1 MPERSGND
9 ANLTLPER
17 SGNPSPPLGERL
29 DFTPVTS
36 RTVTLLDVARAAGVS
51 KSTVSDALQG
61 SGRVAEATR
70 DRVRAV
76 AEELGYRPNSAAR
89 RLRRAS
95 TGAVGLHLPATATR
109 LDYYMNL
116 AFGAVE
122 RAQEDG
128 LDMVLLAPSGAAG
141 GRIASRVDGLLVIDP
156 EPGDSA
162 VPGLLDAGVPVVT
175 GERYLGPATGP
186 SGAVVCDNAASLT
199 ALLDHVTERGA
210 RRPALLAPSGSSA
223 WATALRAT
231 AGSWGRAHGV
241 AVTLRTVPFAATP
254 AEAEAATLALLAADP
269 AVDAVICAPDGSA
282 PGVLRAATALGRKV
296 GASGTSDTSGATN
309 ASGSSGATSTSGAID
324 GNGRT
329 GEGDRTEHDRSEG
342 DRTERGGPGSP
353 GGTDAAVGPVGAGLL
368 VASCVDGTAT
378 RGAEPPVTA
387 VDLRPAA
394 YGRACAELL
403 CDILAGRAAPDTVR
417 RHSWSLETRASTRP
431 PG

>member
-1 MPERSGND
+1 M
-9 ANLTLPER
+9 
-17 SGNPSPPLGERL
+17 
-29 DFTPVTS
+29 TS
-36 RTVTLLDVARAAGVS
+36 RTVTLLDVARTAGVS

-241 AVTLRTVPFAATP
+241 TVTLRTVPFAATP
-254 AEAEAATLALLAADP
+254 AEAEAATRALLAADP

-282 PGVLRAATALGRKV
+282 PGVLRAAAALGRKV
-296 GASGTSDTSGATN
+296 GALSASGPSGPSSASDVSGTSE
-309 ASGSSGATSTSGAID
+309 ASGGSDGHSG
-324 GNGRT
+324 
-329 GEGDRTEHDRSEG
+329 RSEG
-342 DRTERGGPGSP
+342 GGPGMP
-353 GGTDAAVGPVGAGLL
+353 CGTGAAAGPVGAGLL

-378 RGAEPPVTA
+378 RAAEPPVTA
-387 VDLRPAA
+387 VDLHPAA

-417 RHSWSLETRASTRP
+417 RHSWSLETRASTGSR
-431 PG
+431 G

>member
-1 MPERSGND
+1 M
-9 ANLTLPER
+9 
-17 SGNPSPPLGERL
+17 
-29 DFTPVTS
+29 TS

-254 AEAEAATLALLAADP
+254 AEAEAATRDLLAADP

-282 PGVLRAATALGRKV
+282 PGVLRAAAALGRKV
-296 GASGTSDTSGATN
+296 GAISARGASSTSEAIGASEARGASSASEARGGSSRN
-309 ASGSSGATSTSGAID
+309 GGSDASGR
-324 GNGRT
+324 N
-329 GEGDRTEHDRSEG
+329 GEGGRSE
-342 DRTERGGPGSP
+342 EGGPGSP
-353 GGTDAAVGPVGAGLL
+353 GGTGAATGPAGAGLL

-387 VDLRPAA
+387 VDLHPTA

-403 CDILAGRAAPDTVR
+403 CDILADRAAPDTVR
-417 RHSWSLETRASTRP
+417 RHSWSLETRASTGS

>member
-1 MPERSGND
+1 M
-9 ANLTLPER
+9 
-17 SGNPSPPLGERL
+17 
-29 DFTPVTS
+29 TS

-241 AVTLRTVPFAATP
+241 VVTLRTVPFAATP
-254 AEAEAATLALLAADP
+254 AEAEAATRALLAADP

-282 PGVLRAATALGRKV
+282 PGVLRAAAALGRKV
-296 GASGTSDTSGATN
+296 GAIN
-309 ASGSSGATSTSGAID
+309 ASGASRASSAREASEASRASSAREASEASHASSAREASGRNSRNGASGRSGGSERNDED
-324 GNGRT
+324 GGSED
-329 GEGDRTEHDRSEG
+329 GRSE
-342 DRTERGGPGSP
+342 DGGPGTP
-353 GGTDAAVGPVGAGLL
+353 RGTGAAVGPVGAGLL

-378 RGAEPPVTA
+378 RSAEPPVTA
-387 VDLRPAA
+387 VDLHPTA

-403 CDILAGRAAPDTVR
+403 CDILADRAAPDTVR
-417 RHSWSLETRASTRP
+417 RHSWSLETRASTGS

>member
-1 MPERSGND
+1 M
-9 ANLTLPER
+9 
-17 SGNPSPPLGERL
+17 
-29 DFTPVTS
+29 TS

-76 AEELGYRPNSAAR
+76 AEGLGYRPNSAAR

-156 EPGDSA
+156 EAGDSA

-186 SGAVVCDNAASLT
+186 SSAVVCDNAASLT

-231 AGSWGRAHGV
+231 AESWGRAHGV

-254 AEAEAATLALLAADP
+254 AETEAATRALLAADP
-269 AVDAVICAPDGSA
+269 AVDAVICAPDGST
-282 PGVLRAATALGRKV
+282 PGVLRAAAALGRKV
-296 GASGTSDTSGATN
+296 GTPAGNHPGGAPDGT
-309 ASGSSGATSTSGAID
+309 
-324 GNGRT
+324 
-329 GEGDRTEHDRSEG
+329 H
-342 DRTERGGPGSP
+342 P
-353 GGTDAAVGPVGAGLL
+353 GGTPDGTPGQSAPDGTHQDAPLGGGLL

-417 RHSWSLETRASTRP
+417 RHAWSLELRAST
-431 PG
+431 G

>member
-1 MPERSGND
+1 M
-9 ANLTLPER
+9 
-17 SGNPSPPLGERL
+17 
-29 DFTPVTS
+29 TS

-254 AEAEAATLALLAADP
+254 AEAEAATRALLAADP

-296 GASGTSDTSGATN
+296 GATSATSACGTTSASEASGA
-309 ASGSSGATSTSGAID
+309 SD
-324 GNGRT
+324 GNGRN
-329 GEGDRTEHDRSEG
+329 GEGARSG
-342 DRTERGGPGSP
+342 SAGPGRP
-353 GGTDAAVGPVGAGLL
+353 GGAAAAVGPMSGGLL

-403 CDILAGRAAPDTVR
+403 CDILADRAAPDTVR
-417 RHSWSLETRASTRP
+417 RHSWSLETRASTGS

>member
-1 MPERSGND
+1 M
-9 ANLTLPER
+9 
-17 SGNPSPPLGERL
+17 
-29 DFTPVTS
+29 TS

-128 LDMVLLAPSGAAG
+128 LDMVLLAPSGASG

-156 EPGDSA
+156 EAGDSA

-175 GERYLGPATGP
+175 GERYLGPAPGP

-231 AGSWGRAHGV
+231 ARSWGQAHGV
-241 AVTLRTVPFAATP
+241 AVALRTVPFAATP
-254 AEAEAATLALLAADP
+254 AEAEETTRALLTADP

-282 PGVLRAATALGRKV
+282 PGVLRAAAALGRAIGHDV
-296 GASGTSDTSGATN
+296 GHEAGRPGGSGGADGGRAGSGA
-309 ASGSSGATSTSGAID
+309 D
-324 GNGRT
+324 GG
-329 GEGDRTEHDRSEG
+329 
-342 DRTERGGPGSP
+342 
-353 GGTDAAVGPVGAGLL
+353 GAGARLL
-368 VASCVDGTAT
+368 VAACVDGPAT
-378 RGAEPPVTA
+378 RNAAPPVTA

-403 CDILAGRAAPDTVR
+403 CDILADRAAPDTVR
-417 RHSWSLETRASTRP
+417 RHAWSLETRASTGP
-431 PG
+431 A

>member
-1 MPERSGND
+1 M
-9 ANLTLPER
+9 
-17 SGNPSPPLGERL
+17 
-29 DFTPVTS
+29 TS

-76 AEELGYRPNSAAR
+76 AEDLGYRPNSAAR

-282 PGVLRAATALGRKV
+282 PGALRAAAALGRKV
-296 GASGTSDTSGATN
+296 GASSPSGACGATN

-329 GEGDRTEHDRSEG
+329 GEGSRTEHDRSEG
-342 DRTERGGPGSP
+342 GRTEHSKPGSP
-353 GGTDAAVGPVGAGLL
+353 GSPDAAAGPVGAGLL

-403 CDILAGRAAPDTVR
+403 CDILAGRTAPDTVR
-417 RHSWSLETRASTRP
+417 RHSWSLETRTSTGP

>member
-1 MPERSGND
+1 M
-9 ANLTLPER
+9 
-17 SGNPSPPLGERL
+17 
-29 DFTPVTS
+29 TS

-241 AVTLRTVPFAATP
+241 VVTVRTVPFAATP

-296 GASGTSDTSGATN
+296 GASSPSGACGATN

-329 GEGDRTEHDRSEG
+329 GEGS
-342 DRTERGGPGSP
+342 RTERGRTEGDRSEHGGPASPGSP
-353 GGTDAAVGPVGAGLL
+353 DAAAGPVGAGLL

-417 RHSWSLETRASTRP
+417 RHSWSLETRASTGS

>member
-1 MPERSGND
+1 MAALRPH
-9 ANLTLPER
+9 A
-17 SGNPSPPLGERL
+17 L

-36 RTVTLLDVARAAGVS
+36 RTVTLLDVARTAGVS
-51 KSTVSDALQG
+51 KSTASDALQG
-61 SGRVAEATR
+61 AGRVAEATR

-128 LDMVLLAPSGAAG
+128 LDVVLLAPSGAAG

-156 EPGDSA
+156 EAGDDA

-186 SGAVVCDNAASLT
+186 SAAVVCDNAASLT

-210 RRPALLAPSGSSA
+210 RRPALLAPAGSSA

-231 AGSWGRAHGV
+231 ARSWSRARGV
-241 AVTLRTVPFAATP
+241 EVVLRTVPFAATP
-254 AEAEAATLALLAADP
+254 GEAEAATRDLLTTHP
-269 AVDAVICAPDGSA
+269 AVDAVITAPDGSA
-282 PGVLRAATALGRKV
+282 PGVLRAAAALGREI
-296 GASGTSDTSGATN
+296 GRPGGPAPHPA
-309 ASGSSGATSTSGAID
+309 D
-324 GNGRT
+324 GPP
-329 GEGDRTEHDRSEG
+329 
-342 DRTERGGPGSP
+342 GGPGAPAGP
-353 GGTDAAVGPVGAGLL
+353 GGSASGPAPGRTAPGLL

-378 RGAEPPVTA
+378 RGAETPVTA

-403 CDILAGRAAPDTVR
+403 CDILAERAAPDTVR
-417 RHSWSLETRASTRP
+417 RHAWSLETRASTAP

>member
-1 MPERSGND
+1 M
-9 ANLTLPER
+9 
-17 SGNPSPPLGERL
+17 
-29 DFTPVTS
+29 TS

-282 PGVLRAATALGRKV
+282 PGVLRAAAALGRKV
-296 GASGTSDTSGATN
+296 GASGASGTSGAGS

-329 GEGDRTEHDRSEG
+329 GEGSRTEHDRSEG
-342 DRTERGGPGSP
+342 GRTEGDRTEHGGPGKPASP
-353 GGTDAAVGPVGAGLL
+353 GSTDPAAGPLGAGLL

-403 CDILAGRAAPDTVR
+403 CDILAGRTAPDTVR
-417 RHSWSLETRASTRP
+417 RHSWSLETRTSTGP

>member
-1 MPERSGND
+1 
-9 ANLTLPER
+9 
-17 SGNPSPPLGERL
+17 
-29 DFTPVTS
+29 
-36 RTVTLLDVARAAGVS
+36 VTLLDVARAAGVS

-61 SGRVAEATR
+61 SGRVAAATR

-76 AEELGYRPNSAAR
+76 ARELGYRPNSAAR

-128 LDMVLLAPSGAAG
+128 LDVVLLAPSGASG

-156 EPGDSA
+156 EVGDSA

-231 AGSWGRAHGV
+231 ARSWGQARGV
-241 AVTLRTVPFAATP
+241 EVTVCTVPFAATP
-254 AEAEAATLALLAADP
+254 GEAEETTRALLTSDP

-282 PGVLRAATALGRKV
+282 PGVLRAAAALGREA
-296 GASGTSDTSGATN
+296 GN
-309 ASGSSGATSTSGAID
+309 AESS
-324 GNGRT
+324 RT
-329 GEGDRTEHDRSEG
+329 G
-342 DRTERGGPGSP
+342 GGRP
-353 GGTDAAVGPVGAGLL
+353 GGAGGHGAATGLL
-368 VASCVDGTAT
+368 VASCVDGPAT
-378 RGAEPPVTA
+378 RGAGPPVTA

-403 CDILAGRAAPDTVR
+403 CDILGDRAAPDTVR
-417 RHSWSLETRASTRP
+417 RHAWTLETRASTGSP
-431 PG
+431 A

>member
-1 MPERSGND
+1 M
-9 ANLTLPER
+9 
-17 SGNPSPPLGERL
+17 
-29 DFTPVTS
+29 TS

-70 DRVRAV
+70 DRVRTV

-89 RLRRAS
+89 HLRRAS

-116 AFGAVE
+116 AFGVVE

-128 LDMVLLAPSGAAG
+128 LDMVLLAPSGTSG

-156 EPGDSA
+156 EAGDSA

-175 GERYLGPATGP
+175 GERYLGPANGP

-223 WATALRAT
+223 WATALRTT

-254 AEAEAATLALLAADP
+254 AEAEAATRALLTDDP

-282 PGVLRAATALGRKV
+282 PGVLRAAAALGREV
-296 GASGTSDTSGATN
+296 GRAEEADL
-309 ASGSSGATSTSGAID
+309 
-324 GNGRT
+324 R
-329 GEGDRTEHDRSEG
+329 
-342 DRTERGGPGSP
+342 
-353 GGTDAAVGPVGAGLL
+353 AGVALL
-368 VASCVDGTAT
+368 VASCVDGPAT

-403 CDILAGRAAPDTVR
+403 CDILADRAAPDTVR
-417 RHSWSLETRASTRP
+417 RHAWSLETRASTGS

>member
-1 MPERSGND
+1 M
-9 ANLTLPER
+9 
-17 SGNPSPPLGERL
+17 
-29 DFTPVTS
+29 TS

-175 GERYLGPATGP
+175 GERYLGPAAGP

-254 AEAEAATLALLAADP
+254 AEAEAATRALLAADP

-282 PGVLRAATALGRKV
+282 PGALRAAAALGRKV
-296 GASGTSDTSGATN
+296 GAISASGASSAHEASEARGTSS
-309 ASGSSGATSTSGAID
+309 ASEASCGSSRNDRSGGND
-324 GNGRT
+324 GTGRT
-329 GEGDRTEHDRSEG
+329 GEGGRSEG
-342 DRTERGGPGSP
+342 GRP
-353 GGTDAAVGPVGAGLL
+353 GGTGAAVGPAGAGLL

-387 VDLRPAA
+387 VDLHPTA

-403 CDILAGRAAPDTVR
+403 CDILADRAAPDTVR
-417 RHSWSLETRASTRP
+417 RHSWSLETRASTGS

>member
-1 MPERSGND
+1 M
-9 ANLTLPER
+9 
-17 SGNPSPPLGERL
+17 
-29 DFTPVTS
+29 TS

-61 SGRVAEATR
+61 SGRVAAETR

-76 AEELGYRPNSAAR
+76 AAELGYRPNSAAR

-156 EPGDSA
+156 EAADSA

-186 SGAVVCDNAASLT
+186 SAAVVCDNAASLT
-199 ALLDHVTERGA
+199 ALLDHVTDRGA
-210 RRPALLAPSGSSA
+210 RRPAVLAPSGSSA

-231 AGSWGRAHGV
+231 ARSWGLAHGV
-241 AVTLRTVPFAATP
+241 EVALRTVPFAATP
-254 AEAEAATLALLAADP
+254 AEAEEATRALLTADP

-282 PGVLRAATALGRKV
+282 PGVLRAAAALGRK
-296 GASGTSDTSGATN
+296 A
-309 ASGSSGATSTSGAID
+309 
-324 GNGRT
+324 
-329 GEGDRTEHDRSEG
+329 
-342 DRTERGGPGSP
+342 GP
-353 GGTDAAVGPVGAGLL
+353 GLL
-368 VASCVDGTAT
+368 VASCVDGPAT
-378 RGAEPPVTA
+378 RNAEPPVTA

-403 CDILAGRAAPDTVR
+403 CDILAGRTAPDSVR
-417 RHSWSLETRASTRP
+417 RHAWSLETRASTCP
-431 PG
+431 A

>member
-1 MPERSGND
+1 M
-9 ANLTLPER
+9 
-17 SGNPSPPLGERL
+17 
-29 DFTPVTS
+29 TS

-51 KSTVSDALQG
+51 KSTASDALQG

-156 EPGDSA
+156 EAGDSA

-175 GERYLGPATGP
+175 GERYLGPSAGP
-186 SGAVVCDNAASLT
+186 SAAVVCDNAASLT

-210 RRPALLAPSGSSA
+210 RRPAVLAPSGSSA

-231 AGSWGRAHGV
+231 ARSWGLAHGV
-241 AVTLRTVPFAATP
+241 EVALRTVPFAATP
-254 AEAEAATLALLAADP
+254 AEAEETTRALLTADP

-282 PGVLRAATALGRKV
+282 PGVLRAAAALGREV
-296 GASGTSDTSGATN
+296 GTTGGGGGTGRSNGTGGGTPPEPGIIARSGTPPEPGIIARSGTPPEPGIFAR
-309 ASGSSGATSTSGAID
+309 SG
-324 GNGRT
+324 R
-329 GEGDRTEHDRSEG
+329 
-342 DRTERGGPGSP
+342 
-353 GGTDAAVGPVGAGLL
+353 GLL
-368 VASCVDGTAT
+368 VAACVDGPAT

-403 CDILAGRAAPDTVR
+403 CDILADRAAPDTVR
-417 RHSWSLETRASTRP
+417 RHAWSLETRAST
-431 PG
+431 GSTG

>member
-1 MPERSGND
+1 M
-9 ANLTLPER
+9 
-17 SGNPSPPLGERL
+17 
-29 DFTPVTS
+29 TS

-128 LDMVLLAPSGAAG
+128 LDMVLLAPSGVAG

-210 RRPALLAPSGSSA
+210 RHPALLAPSGSSA

-241 AVTLRTVPFAATP
+241 TVTLRTVPFAATP
-254 AEAEAATLALLAADP
+254 AEAEAATRALLAADP

-282 PGVLRAATALGRKV
+282 PGVLRAAAALGRKI
-296 GASGTSDTSGATN
+296 GASG
-309 ASGSSGATSTSGAID
+309 ASSACEASD

-329 GEGDRTEHDRSEG
+329 GEGGRSEG
-342 DRTERGGPGSP
+342 GGPGRP
-353 GGTDAAVGPVGAGLL
+353 GGTGAAVGLAGTGLL

-387 VDLRPAA
+387 VDLHPTA

-403 CDILAGRAAPDTVR
+403 CDILADRAAPDTVR
-417 RHSWSLETRASTRP
+417 RHSWSLETRASTGS

>member
-1 MPERSGND
+1 M
-9 ANLTLPER
+9 
-17 SGNPSPPLGERL
+17 NP
-29 DFTPVTS
+29 

-95 TGAVGLHLPATATR
+95 TGALGLHLPQTATR

-116 AFGAVE
+116 AFGAVA
-122 RAQEDG
+122 RAQDEG
-128 LDMVLLAPSGAAG
+128 LDVVLLAPAGAASG
-141 GRIASRVDGLLVIDP
+141 PIASRVDGLLVIDP
-156 EPGDSA
+156 EVGDRA

-175 GERYLGPATGP
+175 GERYLGPVTGP

-210 RRPALLAPSGSSA
+210 RRPALLAPAGTSA

-231 AGSWGRAHGV
+231 AASWGGTHGV
-241 AVTLRTVPFAATP
+241 EVALRTVPFAATP
-254 AEAEAATLALLAADP
+254 AEAEETTGALLAADP

-282 PGVLRAATALGRKV
+282 PGVLRAAAAHGREV
-296 GASGTSDTSGATN
+296 GAD
-309 ASGSSGATSTSGAID
+309 
-324 GNGRT
+324 
-329 GEGDRTEHDRSEG
+329 
-342 DRTERGGPGSP
+342 
-353 GGTDAAVGPVGAGLL
+353 LL

-378 RGAEPPVTA
+378 RGADPAVTA

-403 CDILAGRAAPDTVR
+403 CDILAGRAAADTVR
-417 RHSWSLETRASTRP
+417 DHAWSLEVRASTGSSRKRKSDQD
-431 PG
+431 

>member
-1 MPERSGND
+1 M
-9 ANLTLPER
+9 
-17 SGNPSPPLGERL
+17 
-29 DFTPVTS
+29 TS

-51 KSTVSDALQG
+51 KSTASDALQG
-61 SGRVAEATR
+61 AGRVAEATR

-128 LDMVLLAPSGAAG
+128 LDVVLLAPAGAAG

-156 EPGDSA
+156 EAGDDA

-186 SGAVVCDNAASLT
+186 SAAVVCDNAASLT

-210 RRPALLAPSGSSA
+210 RRPALLAPAGSSA

-231 AGSWGRAHGV
+231 ARSWGRARRV
-241 AVTLRTVPFAATP
+241 EVVLRTVPFAATP
-254 AEAEAATLALLAADP
+254 GEAETATRELLTAHP
-269 AVDAVICAPDGSA
+269 TVDAVITAPDGSA
-282 PGVLRAATALGRKV
+282 PGVLRAAAALGREIGRPGDHGPRPV
-296 GASGTSDTSGATN
+296 GGPP
-309 ASGSSGATSTSGAID
+309 
-324 GNGRT
+324 
-329 GEGDRTEHDRSEG
+329 
-342 DRTERGGPGSP
+342 GGPGAP
-353 GGTDAAVGPVGAGLL
+353 VGPEGPAPGRAAPGLL

-378 RGAEPPVTA
+378 RGAGTPVTA

-403 CDILAGRAAPDTVR
+403 CDILADRAAPDTVR
-417 RHSWSLETRASTRP
+417 RHAWSLETRASTGP
-431 PG
+431 PN